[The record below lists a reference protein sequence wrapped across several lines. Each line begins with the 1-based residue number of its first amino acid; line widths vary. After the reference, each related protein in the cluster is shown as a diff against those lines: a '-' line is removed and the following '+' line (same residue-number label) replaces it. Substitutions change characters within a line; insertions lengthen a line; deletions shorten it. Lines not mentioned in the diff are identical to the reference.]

1 LKLSNSKILNFVLF
15 LAIIALVGGGVL
27 AWQAGWFKE
36 VSDDGG
42 AAPQSGA
49 AQEQAQAEQKKLA
62 QAAGELSVAPLSETY
77 EDPDFGFSLNY
88 PSALALTQI
97 PADPES
103 GAAETIIFEQAGAG
117 LGFQI
122 AVSPFTEEN
131 ADITPERIKA
141 DIPDMVMPSRLS
153 PKKTPTSRR
162 SASRPIFPIWLSL
175 IPRTLTSARL
185 AKARHFL
192 TATPKRPA
200 PTAKSGLPATAIFS
214 R

>member
-1 LKLSNSKILNFVLF
+1 MKLSNSKILNFVLF

-131 ADITPERIKA
+131 ADITPERIKV
-141 DIPDMVMPSRLS
+141 DIPDMV
-153 PKKTPTSRR
+153 
-162 SASRPIFPIWLSL
+162 IFDPEDVNLGAL
-175 IPRTLTSARL
+175 GKGTTFLDGD
-185 AKARHFL
+185 AKASGANRQIWFAGNGYL
-192 TATPKRPA
+192 FQITAVAAFDPVMQKI
-200 PTAKSGLPATAIFS
+200 LATWKFE
-214 R
+214 

>member
-1 LKLSNSKILNFVLF
+1 MKKAFISLVILV
-15 LAIIALVGGGVL
+15 AIGVAGYYLVKNGGV
-27 AWQAGWFKE
+27 G
-36 VSDDGG
+36 SG
-42 AAPQSGA
+42 AEGERAAVPQSGA

-62 QAAGELSVAPLSETY
+62 QAAEALAAAPLSETY

-131 ADITPERIKA
+131 ADITPERIKV
-141 DIPDMVMPSRLS
+141 DIPDMV
-153 PKKTPTSRR
+153 
-162 SASRPIFPIWLSL
+162 IFDPEDVNLGAL
-175 IPRTLTSARL
+175 GKGTTFLDGD
-185 AKARHFL
+185 AKASGANRQIWFAGSGYL
-192 TATPKRPA
+192 FQITAQPA
-200 PTAKSGLPATAIFS
+200 FDAVMRKILATWKFE
-214 R
+214 